1 MSDFNTINNNDF
13 MIEKIKER
21 PINRKKLI
29 RRTVTTVTMA
39 LIFGLVACFTILF
52 LEPIISDYLYPEEEP
67 EPITFVEDEYEMKP
81 EDMLEEKEA
90 EKETIIHII
99 QQEPVNPQLDQEQ
112 VDEILEAVT
121 LDKSHYIQ
129 LHDVMSE
136 YVAELDQ
143 YMVMVTGVEEDQD
156 WLANSYESTRNTF
169 GVVLKKNNKDI
180 FILTDYNTLKKAE
193 EIQVTFYNGKK
204 NNAVLLGKH
213 TEMDIAILA
222 VSQEEYGTEEE
233 VGLLQEAPLGS
244 SRSLLKVGDPIVA
257 LGSPM
262 GIMDSLG
269 YGIITAK
276 KEETG
281 MVDYNYNVIM
291 TDIYGSQYARGILF
305 NMAGEIIGVI
315 APTRTGTDMRNMVMA
330 YGISDLKLMITAL
343 SSEKQVPYL
352 GIRGT
357 SVAKDATYIN
367 ENNQE
372 EKIPEGAYV
381 TDVIMNS
388 PAMLEGL
395 QKGDIITGLGNY
407 TIRSYSDF
415 ASSMYE
421 FESGQVVKIT
431 IMRLSQGTYKE
442 MSMNVVLS
450 GAE

>member
-39 LIFGLVACFTILF
+39 VIFGLVACFTILF
-52 LEPIISDYLYPEEEP
+52 LEPIISNYLYPEEEP
-67 EPITFVEDEYEMKP
+67 EPITFVEDEDEMKP

-99 QQEPVNPQLDQEQ
+99 QQEPANPQLDQEQ
-112 VDEILEAVT
+112 VNEILEAVT

-129 LHDVMSE
+129 LHEVMSE

-143 YMVMVTGVEEDQD
+143 YMVTVTGVKEDQD
-156 WLANSYESTRNTF
+156 WLANSYESTSNTF
-169 GVVLKKNNKDI
+169 GVVIKKNNKDI
-180 FILTDYNTLKKAE
+180 FILTDYNTLKKVE
-193 EIQVTFYNGKK
+193 KIQVTFHNGKK
-204 NNAVLLGKH
+204 NDAVLMGNH

-233 VGLLQEAPLGS
+233 VGLLPEAPLGS
-244 SRSLLKVGDPIVA
+244 SRSLLRVGDPIVA

-262 GIMDSLG
+262 GVMDSLG
-269 YGIITAK
+269 YGMVTAR

-281 MVDYNYNVIM
+281 MVDYNYNVLM

-305 NMAGEIIGVI
+305 NMAGEIVGVI

-343 SSEKQVPYL
+343 SSGKQVPYL
-352 GIRGT
+352 GIKGT
-357 SVAKDATYIN
+357 SVAKNATYMN

-372 EKIPEGAYV
+372 EMIPSGAYV

-395 QKGDIITGLGNY
+395 QKGDIIIGLDDFLIGN
-407 TIRSYSDF
+407 YSDF
-415 ASSMYE
+415 ASAMYK
-421 FESGQVVKIT
+421 FESGQT
-431 IMRLSQGTYKE
+431 IEVTLMRLSQGTYKE
-442 MSMNVVLS
+442 MSMKIALA
-450 GAE
+450 GAQ

>member
-39 LIFGLVACFTILF
+39 VIFGLVACFTILF
-52 LEPIISDYLYPEEEP
+52 LEPIISDYLYPKEEP
-67 EPITFVEDEYEMKP
+67 EPITFVEDEDEMKP
-81 EDMLEEKEA
+81 EDMLEEKE
-90 EKETIIHII
+90 TIV
-99 QQEPVNPQLDQEQ
+99 QQEPVNPQLDQNQ
-112 VDEILEAVT
+112 VNEILEAVT

-129 LHDVMSE
+129 LHEVMSE

-143 YMVMVTGVEEDQD
+143 YMVTVTSVKEDQD
-156 WLANSYESTRNTF
+156 WLANSYESTSNTF
-169 GVVLKKNNKDI
+169 GVVIKKNNKDI

-193 EIQVTFYNGKK
+193 KIKVTFHNGKK
-204 NNAVLLGKH
+204 NDAVLIGNH

-222 VSQEEYGTEEE
+222 VSQEAYGTEEE
-233 VGLLQEAPLGS
+233 VGLLPEAPLGS
-244 SRSLLKVGDPIVA
+244 SRSLLRVGDPIVA

-262 GIMDSLG
+262 GVMDSLG
-269 YGIITAK
+269 YGMVTAR

-305 NMAGEIIGVI
+305 NMAGEIVGVI

-343 SSEKQVPYL
+343 SSGKQVPYL
-352 GIRGT
+352 GIKGT
-357 SVAKDATYIN
+357 SVAKNATYIN

-372 EKIPEGAYV
+372 EMIPSGAYV

-395 QKGDIITGLGNY
+395 QKGDIIIGLDDFSIGNY
-407 TIRSYSDF
+407 SNF
-415 ASSMYE
+415 ASAMYK
-421 FESGQVVKIT
+421 FESGQTVEVT
-431 IMRLSQGTYKE
+431 LMRLSQGTYKE
-442 MSMNVVLS
+442 MSMDIALT
-450 GAE
+450 GAQ